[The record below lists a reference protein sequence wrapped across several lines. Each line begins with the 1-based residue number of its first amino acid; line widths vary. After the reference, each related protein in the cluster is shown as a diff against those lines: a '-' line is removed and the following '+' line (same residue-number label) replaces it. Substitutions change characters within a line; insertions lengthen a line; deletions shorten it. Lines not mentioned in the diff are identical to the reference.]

1 MNNTNEKINPGKDG
15 TEVNRQIA
23 MFNIGS
29 ETFGIGINLI
39 KEIVRY
45 PLIISVPKTP
55 DYVQGLTN
63 LRGNV
68 LPVIDSR
75 KRLGLQVTDASDD
88 TRVLVIEIGSA
99 SVGVIVDKVKGVISI
114 EEMTIE
120 SPPSILSSGV
130 DSKFISAVIKG
141 KDNDKVIMELNA
153 ETLCAVDYAESHSI
167 EPAKQANQ
175 KVEVKSKEGFEEI
188 QLVTFLVEDE
198 EYAFPIDTVREVLR
212 VGNITEVPNAA
223 SYVVG
228 ILTVRNSVLPVI
240 DIRKLFGMKLLVDEL
255 TKELEMME
263 KISKQWIDSFRQSIA
278 LGTGFKNEINAENT
292 QLGKWIDNFRTA
304 SEGIGKAV
312 QELRYANFKLYEIGK
327 FIIHMSK
334 DSSIEDNLNS
344 VDKTLVPVY
353 KQLELKFEQMKEA
366 IRREISEDQ
375 RILVVEINGKSV
387 GILVDR
393 MQQVIRVL
401 KTILENPPSI
411 LSSEKSEALKSIVKI
426 DEGKRIILLL
436 NEKKIITDQ
445 RFEELESLKSES
457 DNQLEDNQMAANV
470 SRDDEIQVVTFKLGK
485 EEFGIGIEEVQE
497 INRINKITSVPH
509 TQSFIEGVMNLRGNV
524 IPIIELKKR
533 FGMPLKEYDESTR
546 VIIITIMGKL
556 TGLIVDSVSEVL
568 RLSKD
573 TIEPAPGII
582 KTRTE
587 TEFLKGI
594 CKLDKVNRM
603 ILLLAVDKILT
614 FEEQSLLNENS
625 FNSESKNKKKTSKG
639 SEQSQ
644 KLKELVTEESVLPEV
659 N

>member
-1 MNNTNEKINPGKDG
+1 MNIAGEIVKTSKDG
-15 TEVNRQIA
+15 TDGNKQIA

-39 KEIVRY
+39 REIVRY
-45 PLIISVPKTP
+45 PSIITVPKTP

-75 KRLGLQVTDASDD
+75 VRLGLNTTHADDD
-88 TRVLVIEIGSA
+88 TRVLVVEIGQTSM
-99 SVGVIVDKVKGVISI
+99 GVIVDKVKGVVSI
-114 EEMTIE
+114 DDMTIE
-120 SPPSILSSGV
+120 PPSSILSTGV
-130 DSKFISAVIKG
+130 DSRFIQSVIKG
-141 KDNDKVIMELNA
+141 KDNDKVIMELNVDA
-153 ETLCAVDYAESHSI
+153 LCAVEYIDSHSGD
-167 EPAKQANQ
+167 PGQQAKQ
-175 KVEVKSKEGFEEI
+175 KVEIKSKEGFEEI
-188 QLVTFLVEDE
+188 QLVTFLVENE
-198 EYAFPIDTVREVLR
+198 EYAFPIETVREVLR
-212 VGNITEVPNAA
+212 VGNITEVPNVIN
-223 SYVVG
+223 YVVG

-240 DIRKLFGMKLLVDEL
+240 DIRKLFGMRLLVDEL
-255 TKELEMME
+255 LKELIMME
-263 KISKQWIDSFRQSIA
+263 KISKQWVDAFRQSIS
-278 LGTGFKNEINAENT
+278 LGTGYKNEIDAEKT
-292 QLGKWIDNFRTA
+292 QLGKWTDNFRTA

-312 QELRYANFKLYEIGK
+312 QELRYANLKLYEVGK
-327 FIIHMSK
+327 SISLKSK
-334 DSSIEDNLNS
+334 DCSIDDNVIA
-344 VDKTLVPVY
+344 VDKSLIPVY
-353 KQLELKFEQMKEA
+353 KQLELKFEQMKDA
-366 IRREISEDQ
+366 VIAEISEDQ
-375 RILVVEINGKSV
+375 RILVVEINGKTV

-401 KTILENPPSI
+401 KSTLENPPFI

-436 NEKKIITDQ
+436 NEKRVITNQ
-445 RFEELESLKSES
+445 RIQEIEGLKNRNEIKTDETIMSVE
-457 DNQLEDNQMAANV
+457 V
-470 SRDDEIQVVTFKLGK
+470 SRDDEIQVVTFRLGK

-533 FGMPLKEYDESTR
+533 FGMPLKEYDDATR

-573 TIEPAPGII
+573 TIEAAPKII
-582 KTRTE
+582 KSKSE
-587 TEFLKGI
+587 TEYLKGV
-594 CKLDKVNRM
+594 CKLDKANRM

-614 FEEQSLLNENS
+614 FDEQNILSDCSLNGKPAIKEQIISASEKMPDTNNMTSEN
-625 FNSESKNKKKTSKG
+625 
-639 SEQSQ
+639 
-644 KLKELVTEESVLPEV
+644 V